1 MPASKIRAL
10 VVDDDRPTSELV
22 AEILRE
28 AGYDVT
34 AAANPD
40 DVARVAE
47 CGDLFDVAVLDVVM
61 PSLSGDEV
69 ARRLRQRNPNL
80 KILFVTG
87 FPGALFQSQPMLWD
101 GEAFLEKPCTDRG
114 LVEALSLLLTGRI
127 APAEGHRPATVGAAG
142 ETDIEPLA

>member
-1 MPASKIRAL
+1 MLAAKIRAL

-61 PSLSGDEV
+61 PSLPGDEV

-114 LVEALSLLLTGRI
+114 LVEAVSLLLTGHI
-127 APAEGHRPATVGAAG
+127 DAPPGARPATVGSGGDA
-142 ETDIEPLA
+142 DIEPVT

>member
-10 VVDDDRPTSELV
+10 VVDDDRPTAELM

-34 AAANPD
+34 DAANRD

-47 CGDLFDVAVLDVVM
+47 CGDRFDVAILDVVM
-61 PSLSGDEV
+61 PSISGDEV
-69 ARRLRQRNPNL
+69 ARRLRQRNPSL

-114 LVEALSLLLTGRI
+114 LVEAVSLLLTGHI
-127 APAEGHRPATVGAAG
+127 EAPPSARPLTVGSGGDA
-142 ETDIEPLA
+142 DIEPVA

>member
-1 MPASKIRAL
+1 MPASKTRAL

-28 AGYDVT
+28 AGYEVT
-34 AAANPD
+34 AAVTPD

-47 CGDLFDVAVLDVVM
+47 CGDLFDVAILDVVM
-61 PSLSGDEV
+61 PSLSGDEL
-69 ARRLRQRNPNL
+69 ARRLRQRNPNV

-114 LVEALSLLLTGRI
+114 LVEAVSLLLTGRI
-127 APAEGHRPATVGAAG
+127 AALESPSAATVGAAS
-142 ETDIEPLA
+142 EIDIEPLV